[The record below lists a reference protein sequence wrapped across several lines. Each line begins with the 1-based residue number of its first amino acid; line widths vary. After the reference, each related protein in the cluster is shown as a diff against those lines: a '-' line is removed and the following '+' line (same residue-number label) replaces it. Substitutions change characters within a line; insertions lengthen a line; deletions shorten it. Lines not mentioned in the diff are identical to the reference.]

1 MKTRNLELLN
11 KALADELSA
20 IHQYLYFHFHCD
32 DQGLG
37 RLAGLFKKTAISEM
51 SHLEKLAERILFLK
65 GEVEMKSLE
74 EVKKLKKVE
83 EMLALAREMEK
94 QGMKDY
100 NQWANECAANE
111 DAVSKQLFE
120 SLVAEEE
127 KHYNQ
132 FDLELERIA
141 KFGSGYLALPSLEES
156 K

>member
-1 MKTRNLELLN
+1 MSTKNLDLLN

-32 DQGLG
+32 DQGFE
-37 RLAGLFKKTAISEM
+37 RLAGLFKKIAISEM
-51 SHLEKLAERILFLK
+51 GHLEKVADRILFLK
-65 GEVEMKSLE
+65 GDVEMKVLQ
-74 EVKKLKKVE
+74 EVKKLKEVT
-83 EMLALAREMEK
+83 EMLSLAREMEK
-94 QGMKDY
+94 QSANEY
-100 NQWANECAANE
+100 NQWAKECATNK

-132 FDLELERIA
+132 FDLELERIK
-141 KFGSGYLALPSLEES
+141 KFGSDYLALQSLEGS